1 MAGKRKAYT
10 PFSTSSEAGVSA
22 APVEGFIEVDQSVR
36 PTLNTGF
43 VDQKGI
49 WTGNVTSDTEFIAF
63 TINEEIANGATFEA
77 PSANADGSWP
87 LDMTGYNDIQIAL
100 KPTNGGNY
108 KIEAVMGSTGA
119 PSELYANIQP
129 LDAEALLYGNLYNK
143 QEFQKLFG
151 DNAQALT
158 ADVWNIFYLEQVLR
172 NQKRLMFQM
181 TNNSG
186 DISTIEMCFLRIV

>member
-36 PTLNTGF
+36 PTIDTGF

-49 WTGNVTSDTEFIAF
+49 WKGNLTSDTEFIAF

-129 LDAEALLYGNLYNK
+129 LDAEAVLRGSF
-143 QEFQKLFG
+143 EWGHSMGDLFS
-151 DNAQALT
+151 DSAESLT
-158 ADVWNIFYLEQVLR
+158 ADVWNIFMIRVHLA